1 MNKGVYVMKHKN
13 ITKKEDDDQQ
23 GEEPVSDFNQPTR
36 EYNGWTEH
44 RDGDVVKLE
53 PGQEII
59 GILLN
64 KSISLKYNDCGI
76 YKIQVK
82 DDPIPKVILGSKQ
95 LDRMMFDVNTG
106 VVVRIVFEG
115 TRPTDKGNAMKV
127 FKVFTQG

>member
-64 KSISLKYNDCGI
+64 KSISHKYNDCGI